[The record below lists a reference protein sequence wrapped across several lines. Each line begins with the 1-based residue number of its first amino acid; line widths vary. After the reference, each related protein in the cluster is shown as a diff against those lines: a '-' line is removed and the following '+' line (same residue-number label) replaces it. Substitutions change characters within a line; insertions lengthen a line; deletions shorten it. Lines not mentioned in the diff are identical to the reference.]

1 MVTMYLPTVYWPYLW
16 PCAVLLLVFIPV
28 SIWHQVHWSRTVA
41 EYAALRRSAGAPDEP
56 WPTRDLRW
64 VLSLQPWLLILVA
77 SLLAVM
83 VVTGLVAMVV
93 WPHRLFR
100 FGNIL
105 NYYDRP
111 YLASMLVAG
120 IAAVIGVTA
129 LAIDLLRSPWKGVAA
144 QVRRAVHASPSQ
156 HESRLQAALKLD
168 PGVPAESGV
177 GDDVARSDVLREP
190 AVGDLEDAIG
200 PLGD

>member
-41 EYAALRRSAGAPDEP
+41 EYAELRRAAGAADGP

-64 VLSLQPWLLILVA
+64 VLSLQPWLLLVVA
-77 SLLAVM
+77 SLLAIM
-83 VVTGLVAMVV
+83 VATGVVAMVV
-93 WPHRLFR
+93 WPHRLFA

-129 LAIDLLRSPWKGVAA
+129 LALDLLRSPWKGVAA

-156 HESRLQAALKLD
+156 HASHLEAALKLD
-168 PGVPAESGV
+168 PGVPAGSAV
-177 GDDVARSDVLREP
+177 GDDVARTDILREP
-190 AVGDLEDAIG
+190 AVGDLEDPIG

>member
-1 MVTMYLPTVYWPYLW
+1 M
-16 PCAVLLLVFIPV
+16 
-28 SIWHQVHWSRTVA
+28 
-41 EYAALRRSAGAPDEP
+41 AGATDEP
-56 WPTRDLRW
+56 WPTRDVRW
-64 VLSLQPWLLILVA
+64 VLSLQPWLMMLVA
-77 SLLAVM
+77 SLLAIMVATG
-83 VVTGLVAMVV
+83 VVTMVV
-93 WPHRLFR
+93 WPHRLFA

-156 HESRLQAALKLD
+156 HESRLHAALKLD
-168 PGVPAESGV
+168 PGVPRAQPSLTTSLVRMSCVSRPSVISRMRSVRSAIERSCV
-177 GDDVARSDVLREP
+177 TMRNDVPSSLLISRNRS
-190 AVGDLEDAIG
+190 
-200 PLGD
+200 

>member
-16 PCAVLLLVFIPV
+16 PCAVLLVVFIPV
-28 SIWHQVHWSRTVA
+28 SIWHQVHWGRTVA
-41 EYAALRRSAGAPDEP
+41 EYAELRRAAGAADGP

-64 VLSLQPWLLILVA
+64 VLSLQPWLLLLVA
-77 SLLAVM
+77 SLLAIMVATG
-83 VVTGLVAMVV
+83 VVTMVV
-93 WPHRLFR
+93 WPHRLFA

-120 IAAVIGVTA
+120 VAAVIGVTA

-156 HESRLQAALKLD
+156 HESRLHAALKLD
-168 PGVPAESGV
+168 PGVPSNSAV
-177 GDDVARSDVLREP
+177 ADHVARADVLREP
-190 AVGDLEDAIG
+190 AVGDLEDAVG